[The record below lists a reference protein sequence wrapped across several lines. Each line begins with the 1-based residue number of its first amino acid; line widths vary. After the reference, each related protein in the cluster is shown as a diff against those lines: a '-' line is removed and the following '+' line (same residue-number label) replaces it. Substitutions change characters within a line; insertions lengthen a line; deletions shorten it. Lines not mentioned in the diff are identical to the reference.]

1 MYVLIAIVFAALF
14 AALFLRQMSRN
25 RAKVLANL
33 DTLPSLTQPV
43 DVQAL
48 RNLLDAE
55 QTEYLRSRLPFWQFC
70 RVHRER
76 TLAAAEYVDRIAK
89 NAGILLQLGQL
100 GRTNEDSEVA
110 RAAQDIVERALLVR
124 MIAMQSLF
132 KLYVQSV
139 IPGVDLSTREVFERY
154 LRLTESTLLFT
165 RLQRPA
171 YAGRISAVL

>member
-89 NAGILLQLGQL
+89 N
-100 GRTNEDSEVA
+100 
-110 RAAQDIVERALLVR
+110 
-124 MIAMQSLF
+124 
-132 KLYVQSV
+132 
-139 IPGVDLSTREVFERY
+139 
-154 LRLTESTLLFT
+154 
-165 RLQRPA
+165 
-171 YAGRISAVL
+171 